1 MFLRHV
7 PSLTLPALLIS
18 ASLLLSLTFLLS
30 LFSILFFLFHIR
42 IFYSP
47 SLSICILI
55 SISTFPLSILPSSP
69 CRYCHRNGR
78 SVKNCS
84 STGPQTGISLL
95 IAFFFPFLTIFISLL
110 SLFLSLLSLFLCL
123 HSLFLSLFPC
133 LAPFLYYFI
142 YFHRFALKPISRPY
156 SESSWK
162 ICSRAPSSF
171 SII

>member
-1 MFLRHV
+1 MCVFTSRHF
-7 PSLTLPALLIS
+7 PYLTRPLNLCL
-18 ASLLLSLTFLLS
+18 
-30 LFSILFFLFHIR
+30 
-42 IFYSP
+42 SP
-47 SLSICILI
+47 SLSIYIVI
-55 SISTFPLSILPSSP
+55 SISTFPLSIIPSSP

-95 IAFFFPFLTIFISLL
+95 TSYFFACLPFSLPVP
-110 SLFLSLLSLFLCL
+110 LFLCL
-123 HSLFLSLFPC
+123 LPLFLCLLTLFLCMHSLFLFLFPC

-142 YFHRFALKPISRPY
+142 YFPRFALKPISRPY